1 MQQPCFPLDTFSH
14 PKNDL
19 FILFVGKK
27 EMCTNVSAAL
37 YITVLFV
44 CFFLSCGSYS
54 YSIFL
59 VQQLR
64 AAGRGWERTSDCS
77 ESNPYF
83 VCQS

>member
-19 FILFVGKK
+19 FMLFVGKK

-44 CFFLSCGSYS
+44 CFFFIMRVILVLHFSRATAEGCGAW
-54 YSIFL
+54 
-59 VQQLR
+59 V
-64 AAGRGWERTSDCS
+64 GEDERL
-77 ESNPYF
+77 
-83 VCQS
+83 QRI